1 MVERG
6 REMSYIESRMVY
18 QENKKIQ
25 IKKKNAK
32 KKMLISQFEYYLMK
46 GIYGFMSYIYSPINK
61 V

>member
-25 IKKKNAK
+25 IKKKMQKKNAH
-32 KKMLISQFEYYLMK
+32 F
-46 GIYGFMSYIYSPINK
+46 PIWILFNERDIWFHELHL
-61 V
+61 